1 MPIQRE
7 LENDK
12 KLESNIEYRIKSIDS
27 VRFIARSLSNIDSIL
42 AEGLHNSIC

>member
-12 KLESNIEYRIKSIDS
+12 KWESNIEYRIKSIDS
-27 VRFIARSLSNIDSIL
+27 VRFIARSLSSINGIL
-42 AEGLHNSIC
+42 AGGLHNSIC